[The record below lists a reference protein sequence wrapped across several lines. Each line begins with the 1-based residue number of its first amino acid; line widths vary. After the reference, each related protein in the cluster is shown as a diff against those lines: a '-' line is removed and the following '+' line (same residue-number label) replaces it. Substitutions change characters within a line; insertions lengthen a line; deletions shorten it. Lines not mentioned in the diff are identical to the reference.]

1 MILPHVG
8 FRFGFYPNAP
18 HVLAAAAAGV
28 VGVAVAVTTQIDVVD
43 NKDDE
48 ERR

>member
-18 HVLAAAAAGV
+18 HVLAAAGV